1 MLHHYCNGI
10 GREIPMV
17 RKILKWIGYLLLLL
31 LGLIALFVAFNW
43 TLVSNIVKIGQPGV
57 TEVAK
62 FQPALAV
69 KGCPAGQFR
78 ADEAA
83 LPANAFAEMKAYSD
97 KHKGVGLIVLVD
109 GKVVGEAYRKGA
121 SATTRTASQSM
132 HKTVLA
138 MMVGAAIDDGIV
150 KSVDDPVGNYLPEWR
165 DDPRGKITLRQLLSM
180 SSGLDNPSM
189 AKMELAAMH
198 MMMGDV
204 SDAALG
210 LDVAEKPGAFNYNN
224 GNSQI
229 AGTALSRALGKAKRG
244 GYAQYLYEKLWCP
257 LGNRNASLWPE
268 FEGGEPRYY
277 AFLDASVR
285 DWAAVGELIRNRGKQ
300 GDKQLVSAA
309 WIDEMTKPS
318 SGNANY
324 GLGIWRGSPWSQSRG
339 YSRESQFKA
348 SHSAP
353 YLADDVLFL
362 DGFGGQRVYI
372 VPSAKL
378 VIARSGETSMTWDDA
393 VLVNTAL
400 KALKR

>member
-1 MLHHYCNGI
+1 
-10 GREIPMV
+10 MV
-17 RKILKWIGYLLLLL
+17 RKVLKWIGYLLLLL
-31 LGLIALFVAFNW
+31 VGLIALFVAFNW
-43 TLVSNIVKIGQPGV
+43 TLVSNIVKIGQPAV
-57 TEVAK
+57 TEVSK

-69 KGCPAGQFR
+69 KGCPADQFGTD
-78 ADEAA
+78 ASA
-83 LPANAFAEMKAYSD
+83 LPAAAFAAMKSYSD

-121 SATTRTASQSM
+121 NQATRTASQSM

-138 MMVGAAIDDGIV
+138 MMVGAAINDGII
-150 KSVDDPVGNYLPEWR
+150 KSVNDPVGNYLPEWH
-165 DDPRGKITLRQLLSM
+165 DDPRGKITFRQLLSM
-180 SSGLDNPSM
+180 ASGLENPSL

-210 LDVAEKPGAFNYNN
+210 LEIAEKPGAFNYNN
-224 GNSQI
+224 GNFQI
-229 AGTALSRALGKAKRG
+229 AGTALSRALGRAKKG
-244 GYAQYLYEKLWCP
+244 SYTQYLSDKLWCP
-257 LGNRNASLWPE
+257 LGNRSATLWPE

-285 DWAAVGELIRNRGKQ
+285 DWAAVGELIRNRGRQ
-300 GDKQLVSAA
+300 GDRQLVSAA
-309 WIDEMTKPS
+309 WIDEMSKPS
-318 SGNANY
+318 PGNANY
-324 GLGIWRGSPWSQSRG
+324 GLGIWRGSPWSKSRG
-339 YSRESQFKA
+339 YSRDSQFKA

-353 YLADDVLFL
+353 YLAEDVLFL

-393 VLVNTAL
+393 VLVNVAL
-400 KALKR
+400 QGLGSKTPEN